1 MFVNKG
7 NSSSLTLGASRKKDE
22 SDVMW
27 CLKNPAPFDRET
39 LGRIVLR
46 RDKDRDAWLP
56 SLVGPYDTPR
66 SFARGPSSPFLPSL
80 LPAPSATVSMASS
93 TTVSS
98 TTASSATASARP
110 FPAPLYPV

>member
-56 SLVGPYDTPR
+56 SLVGPYDTQR
-66 SFARGPSSPFLPSL
+66 SLARGPSSPLLPFL
-80 LPAPSATVSMASS
+80 LPAPSATA
-93 TTVSS
+93 SS

>member
-27 CLKNPAPFDRET
+27 YLKNPAPFDRET

-56 SLVGPYDTPR
+56 SLVGPYDTTQR
-66 SFARGPSSPFLPSL
+66 SFARGPSSPLLPSL

-93 TTVSS
+93 
-98 TTASSATASARP
+98 ATASARP
-110 FPAPLYPV
+110 LPAPLYPV